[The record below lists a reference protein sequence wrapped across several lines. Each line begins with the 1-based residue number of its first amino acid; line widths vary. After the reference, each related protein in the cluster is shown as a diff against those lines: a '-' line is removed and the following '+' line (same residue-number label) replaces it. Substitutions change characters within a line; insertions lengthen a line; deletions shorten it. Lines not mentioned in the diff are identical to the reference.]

1 VEDLVRENKLF
12 QLYLRKLAE
21 NIECLKEGQD
31 YEEFHCGFL
40 RLHWVKQ
47 AERIERRVGEK
58 EEGMGGE
65 GEGRPS
71 LDKYSN

>member
-1 VEDLVRENKLF
+1 MKENKLF

-21 NIECLKEGQD
+21 NMACLKEVQD

-40 RLHWVKQ
+40 RLHWIKQ
-47 AERIERRVGEK
+47 AERIEMKYVEK
-58 EEGMGGE
+58 EDGE

-71 LDKYSN
+71 LDKCSN